1 MKVKRFIVGV
11 IAWVLTLGSFGII
24 PTQIASAGQDDFI
37 IPYYNGYVQD
47 GATILSQNT
56 LIDMSG
62 YNGAGGV
69 GFDAGEITAISEYQL
84 NVTQENAVFYLPYAG
99 LPEDL
104 NSLTIKINGE
114 PVIPE
119 RIYGDMPYYHAGLGG
134 DNNTILEAIAS
145 VKPSTLEGTGK
156 LYTFEASE
164 EPLEYSFSKMSTQ
177 TVLHNGLN
185 WSSYGADGYS
195 IEYNRNNS
203 EEYPYRLFV
212 TEGELQN
219 FTANVG
225 YEVANVSY
233 KEFLDYYVDELIAA
247 IGEEYRAILY
257 SNFNRQLDGQVKE
270 INDVVYHYSAYVFA
284 LLKTLL
290 PVGSVSVNVESK
302 VRPMVNGLYKPY
314 IYTVRTVSAYQ
325 QTCAYSLSI
334 IPSDKLSYLVEQNI
348 GLDDFSCS
356 ADMQIADGYYIMCAD
371 KNPDYAFD
379 NNTPKKDKTWILYLG
394 IGLGGAVLLGVGIYL
409 FVSWRKSR

>member
-1 MKVKRFIVGV
+1 MKIKKFIISAIVSIITISSISSLGV
-11 IAWVLTLGSFGII
+11 FT
-24 PTQIASAGQDDFI
+24 ASAGQDDFI
-37 IPYYNGYVQD
+37 MPYYNGYVED
-47 GATILSQNT
+47 GATMLFQNT
-56 LIDMSG
+56 VIDMSG

-69 GFDAGEITAISEYQL
+69 GFDTGVITATSEYQL

-99 LPEDL
+99 LLEDL
-104 NSLTIKINGE
+104 NSLTIKVNDST
-114 PVIPE
+114 VVPE
-119 RIYGDMPYYHAGLGG
+119 RVYGNMPYYHAGLGG

-145 VKPSTLEGTGK
+145 IKPSTLEGVGK
-156 LYTFEASE
+156 LYTFATSE
-164 EPLEYSFSKMSTQ
+164 EPLEYSFSKTSTQ

-195 IEYNRNNS
+195 IKYNTNTN

-219 FTANVG
+219 FTSNVN
-225 YEVANVSY
+225 YEITDVTY
-233 KEFLDYYVDELIAA
+233 KEFLDYYVDELIAEL
-247 IGEEYRAILY
+247 GEEYRAILY
-257 SNFNRQLDGQVKE
+257 SNFNRQLNGQVKE
-270 INDVVYHYSAYVFA
+270 INDVVYNYSAYVFA
-284 LLKTLL
+284 LLKTPL

-348 GLDDFSCS
+348 GLDDLSYT
-356 ADMQIADGYYIMCAD
+356 ADKQIADGYYIMSAD
-371 KNPDYAFD
+371 KNPDYALD
-379 NNTPKKDKTWILYLG
+379 NNTPQKDKAWILYLG
-394 IGLGGAVLLGVGIYL
+394 ISLGGAVLLGLGIYL
-409 FVSWRKSR
+409 FISRRKSR